1 MMGIPFNAVHFQLLK
16 SVAKHVI
23 KISDGLKT
31 IPFSELYNFSDIVP
45 GERGT
50 HVQCIWRQQV
60 TVITGADQKGYLTW
74 IHLTLSNERTT
85 VDQDD
90 QETKGKYSHVEPFSL
105 TELGMSLKLQE
116 MTTEHHWRPSLP
128 SALDSK
134 VMDSPYA
141 STKAKL

>member
-1 MMGIPFNAVHFQLLK
+1 M
-16 SVAKHVI
+16 
-23 KISDGLKT
+23 
-31 IPFSELYNFSDIVP
+31 
-45 GERGT
+45 
-50 HVQCIWRQQV
+50 
-60 TVITGADQKGYLTW
+60 ITGADQKGYLTW

-90 QETKGKYSHVEPFSL
+90 KETKGEYSHVEPFSL